1 MKILRSVFDKN
12 FIKITLMISVSFVFP
27 KIYNTTNEIRA
38 LATGL
43 IILMAAYMPIH
54 SFNNASYFIIRS
66 GGKTFITFLF
76 DSCFCWA
83 VSIPAAYFLAHYT
96 RVPILP
102 MYAAVISCELV
113 KVIIGI
119 TLVNKGI
126 WIKNITV

>member
-1 MKILRSVFDKN
+1 MFYQG
-12 FIKITLMISVSFVFP
+12 FIKTIPYGLLFRNAFCVNFRTE
-27 KIYNTTNEIRA
+27 TRAEIRA
-38 LATGL
+38 EGG
-43 IILMAAYMPIH
+43 MGQFFV
-54 SFNNASYFIIRS
+54 SRS

-113 KVIIGI
+113 KVVIGI